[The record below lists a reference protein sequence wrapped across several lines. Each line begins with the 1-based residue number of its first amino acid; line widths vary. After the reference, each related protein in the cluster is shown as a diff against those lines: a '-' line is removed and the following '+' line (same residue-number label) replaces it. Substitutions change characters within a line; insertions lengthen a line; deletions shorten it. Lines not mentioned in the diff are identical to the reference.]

1 MPDVIEAATS
11 GRAKCRGC
19 QGKIEKDVLR
29 YGEAVP
35 NAFREGEALHWYH
48 LRCGA
53 EKRPESFAKALA
65 ESTVEIEERAELEHI
80 AAVGIAHP
88 RLSRFTRLE
97 RATSGRARCQAC
109 HEVIEKDALR
119 LVLERVEDGMVSG
132 SGFVH
137 PACALAYAGAT
148 DSVSE
153 RMRRAS
159 AGMSDDDFVEMDR
172 QLAAPRTPTS

>member
-1 MPDVIEAATS
+1 MPDVIEPASS

-35 NAFREGEALHWYH
+35 NAFGEGEALHWYH

-53 EKRPESFAKALA
+53 EKRPESFIKALA
-65 ESTVEIEERAELEHI
+65 ESTVDIAERSELERV

-88 RLSRFTRLE
+88 RLSRFARLE
-97 RATSGRARCQAC
+97 RASSGRARCQAC
-109 HEVIEKDALR
+109 HEVIEKGALR
-119 LVLERVEDGMVSG
+119 LVLERVEEGMVSG

-137 PACALAYAGAT
+137 VDCALAYAGST
-148 DSVSE
+148 DSLSE
-153 RMRRAS
+153 RMQRSS
-159 AGMSDDDFVEMDR
+159 AGMSEDDFVEMDR
-172 QLAAPRTPTS
+172 QFAAPRTPTP

>member
-1 MPDVIEAATS
+1 MPDVIEPATS

-19 QGKIEKDVLR
+19 QGKIDKDVLR

-35 NAFREGEALHWYH
+35 NAFGEGEALHWYH

-65 ESTVEIEERAELEHI
+65 ESTVDIENRADLERVT
-80 AAVGIAHP
+80 AVGIAHP
-88 RLSRFTRLE
+88 RLSRFARLE
-97 RATSGRARCQAC
+97 RASSGRAKCQSC
-109 HEVIEKDALR
+109 HEVIEKGALR

-137 PACALAYAGAT
+137 VACALAYAGAT
-148 DSVSE
+148 DSLSE
-153 RMRRAS
+153 RMRRGS
-159 AGMSDDDFVEMDR
+159 AGMSDDDFAEMDQ
-172 QLAAPRTPTS
+172 QLAAPRTS

>member
-1 MPDVIEAATS
+1 MPDVIEPATS
-11 GRAKCRGC
+11 ARAKCRGC

-35 NAFREGEALHWYH
+35 NPFGDGEAVHWYH

-53 EKRPESFAKALA
+53 EKRPESFAKALT
-65 ESTVEIEERAELEHI
+65 ESTIEIDERAELERV
-80 AAVGIAHP
+80 AATGIEHP
-88 RLSRFTRLE
+88 RLSRFARLE

-109 HEVIEKDALR
+109 HEVIEKGALR
-119 LVLERVEDGMVSG
+119 LVLERIEDGMVSG

-137 PACALAYAGAT
+137 VACALTYAGST
-148 DSVSE
+148 DGLSE

-159 AGMSDDDFVEMDR
+159 AGVPEADFIEMDGE
-172 QLAAPRTPTS
+172 LAAPRT